1 MKKNT
6 VEKHFDKVAKSY
18 DPGKTK
24 YSYYY
29 ESLKKLLGS
38 IIPKKQKVLE
48 VGCGTG
54 DLLASLNPKYGYGMD
69 ISLQMI
75 KIADIKYNHEKSLK
89 FSTILPS
96 DYFEYIFMTDVIE
109 HLEKPLETFG
119 QVVKLM
125 DKNSKFIITM
135 ANPIWEPLLMIW
147 EKLGLK
153 MEEGPHRRIRYKDIK
168 ILCEKVGMKVVK
180 HDYKLLMPIKVP
192 FVTDFV
198 NKYLEKYLR
207 GLSFIEYF
215 IVQLQK

>member
-54 DLLASLNPKYGYGMD
+54 DLLFSLDPKKGYGMD
-69 ISLQMI
+69 ISPQMI
-75 KIADIKYNHEKSLK
+75 KIANTKYVDNKNLK
-89 FSTILPS
+89 FSTFWPN
-96 DYFEYIFMTDVIE
+96 DDFDYIFMSDVIE
-109 HLEKPLETFG
+109 HLEKPLTTFS
-119 QVVKLM
+119 QVTKLM
-125 DKNSKFIITM
+125 NKNSKFIITM
-135 ANPIWEPLLMIW
+135 ANPIWEPLLLIW

-192 FVTDFV
+192 FVTNFV
-198 NKYLEKYLR
+198 NKYLEKYFR
-207 GLSFIEYF
+207 GLSFIEYL
-215 IVQLQK
+215 VAVRS